1 MELKS
6 IKAFLE
12 EKFGEKD
19 DELYESN
26 VVESLVIAL
35 KATSDTLVREYNGKR
50 DTKSSYKSL
59 QQILKSIGDKL

>member
-35 KATSDTLVREYNGKR
+35 KA
-50 DTKSSYKSL
+50 
-59 QQILKSIGDKL
+59 